1 MLNLIKST
9 SRNSI
14 IYGFGNISIKLVG
27 LILIPIYTN
36 PVYLTVDDYGVLGI
50 VEITSQV
57 LIALLGLALFQAL
70 TRWYFDKDY
79 LGQQKAIFF
88 TILLFTSFISVMAFA
103 AFFPFAGL
111 FSSIIFQNY
120 QYEYLLRLMFFS
132 SCLQVVG
139 QIPLTLLK
147 LQSKPGLYSVSSII
161 KLLITLALTIY
172 FILGL
177 GRGLEGI
184 YEAQVIGG
192 IIFLLFLGRYIF
204 NNIQLKLELR
214 ILLSMLQ
221 FSWPLVLGYI
231 SGMLLSV
238 FDRYSLNYLAELK
251 DVSIY
256 SLGFKVANT
265 IKIVVV
271 NSVQLAISPLIFQM
285 MDKEGNKRFYSKLMT
300 YFSFLVMIF
309 VIGLSVYGLEILKVF
324 TSSKEYWEAYMVIP
338 VIAFSVLF
346 GMMKDTSLIGLQI
359 QKKTRIIGIVIF
371 IIAALN
377 LGLNILLIPKF
388 DIMGAAIATLLSQI
402 IFFFII
408 YLCAQKY
415 YFIPFELKKL
425 IIIILTGTFIIV
437 ISLFLNGVNHW
448 LRLFLKTILFV
459 SFPFILYI
467 FRFYE
472 PLEIQKLKGLIK
484 KWHKPSE
491 WFNNFKDLISS

>member
-1 MLNLIKST
+1 VLDLIKST

-36 PVYLTVDDYGVLGI
+36 PVYLSVNDYGVLGI

-70 TRWYFDKDY
+70 TRWFFDTNH
-79 LGQQKAIFF
+79 LQHQKAIFF
-88 TILLFTSFISVMAFA
+88 TVLLSTFLISVIVFT
-103 AFFPFAGL
+103 AFFPFAGW
-111 FSSIIFQNY
+111 FSYIIFNNN
-120 QYEYLLRLMFFS
+120 QYTYLLRLMFLS
-132 SCLQVVG
+132 SCLQVIG

-147 LQSKPGLYSVSSII
+147 LQSKPGLYSISSVI
-161 KLLITLALTIY
+161 KLFITLGLTIY

-177 GRGLEGI
+177 NRGLEGI

-192 IIFLLFLGRYIF
+192 IVFLIFLGRYIF
-204 NNIQLKLELR
+204 NNIKFKFKLR
-214 ILLSMLQ
+214 ILVSMLQ
-221 FSWPLVLGYI
+221 FSWPLVLGSI
-231 SGMLLSV
+231 SGMLLSI

-271 NSVQLAISPLIFQM
+271 NSVQLAISPIIFQM

-309 VIGLSVYGLEILKVF
+309 VLVLSAYGLEILKIF
-324 TSSKEYWEAYMVIP
+324 TVSKEYWKAYTVIP
-338 VIAFSVLF
+338 VLF
-346 GMMKDTSLIGLQI
+346 GMMKDTALIGLQI
-359 QKKTRIIGIVIF
+359 QKKTKIIGIVIF
-371 IIAALN
+371 LIAILN
-377 LGLNILLIPKF
+377 LGLNILLIPRFK
-388 DIMGAAIATLLSQI
+388 IMGAAFATLVSQI
-402 IFFFII
+402 MFFFII
-408 YLCAQKY
+408 YMCAQKY

-425 IIIILTGTFIIV
+425 LIIILTGTFIIV
-437 ISLFLNGVNHW
+437 ISLLLSGSNQW
-448 LRLFLKTILFV
+448 LRLILKTILIVSYPFV
-459 SFPFILYI
+459 LYI

-472 PLEIQKLKGLIK
+472 PLEIQKLKGFVK
-484 KWHKPSE
+484 KWYKPSE
-491 WFNNFKDLISS
+491 WLNYFRDLISSD